1 VSLVT
6 RESWTGDRGQWHHWA
21 VTYDYDT
28 EARVVYR
35 DGVEVGRDTTT
46 DRLVA
51 TTGLR
56 IGYAYLADINRD
68 IFFSGTVDEIRLW
81 ETVLEPETI
90 RMYASLTSAWITD
103 YHPNLAY
110 LLAYLDFNEGKG
122 LTSEDSGPV
131 GFNAELQC
139 GSDGTACQS
148 DHSWW
153 DEGVGR
159 TSLSMGRNHRVTK
172 ICPTPMIALLDSNNT
187 DWTVPDFERT
197 GVAKPLPY
205 CNTDLLHRHE
215 IACSMDWAFHIAYKV
230 ERVPGLPKHFICDG
244 AKWMPIFYDHHIWN
258 NFMMPGY

>member
-1 VSLVT
+1 MGERLIFCI
-6 RESWTGDRGQWHHWA
+6 
-21 VTYDYDT
+21 
-28 EARVVYR
+28 
-35 DGVEVGRDTTT
+35 DGSPPTA
-46 DRLVA
+46 LQ
-51 TTGLR
+51 
-56 IGYAYLADINRD
+56 
-68 IFFSGTVDEIRLW
+68 
-81 ETVLEPETI
+81 
-90 RMYASLTSAWITD
+90 
-103 YHPNLAY
+103 
-110 LLAYLDFNEGKG
+110 GKG

-215 IACSMDWAFHIAYKV
+215 VRLALSCLCIT
-230 ERVPGLPKHFICDG
+230 L
-244 AKWMPIFYDHHIWN
+244 AK
-258 NFMMPGY
+258 